1 MACLGLRIPEVM
13 SESSPSRPGVL
24 PQVAPPHTARPS
36 IPREIIVLVIAA
48 FVIAIGF
55 GIIAPVLPAYARS
68 FDVGVTA
75 ASTVVSAFAF
85 VRLVFAPAGGQLIT
99 RFGERRM
106 YVAGLLI
113 VALSTGAAAF
123 AQSYL
128 QLLVMRGLGGIGSTL
143 FTVSAMALL
152 VRLTPPLARGRASS
166 LYGSAFLFGGI
177 AGPALGSLL
186 AGWGYRAPFLVY
198 AVALLIAATVVAVF
212 LAGAD
217 LRPVRTG
224 PENPPLRVREAWR
237 DSAFRAVIAGAFANG
252 WANFGARMSLV
263 PLFVGSIT
271 HLSDA
276 VTGIVMTVFAAA
288 NAASL
293 LVAGRLVDSWG
304 RRPLLLGGLAV
315 CALGTGVMGLVP
327 TTLWLCVMSVVAGVG
342 AGMLAPAQQ
351 VVVADVVGSNR
362 SGGSTLASFQMEQ
375 DLGAILGPVVT
386 GFVAGWLGFG
396 WAFGPTGAVL
406 AIGAIAWLGG
416 RETRGDADGEAQRE
430 LAHQVP
436 EDPAPGAEDPP
447 GAAHR

>member
-1 MACLGLRIPEVM
+1 MTT
-13 SESSPSRPGVL
+13 SPSAAP
-24 PQVAPPHTARPS
+24 APPPARPS
-36 IPREIIVLVIAA
+36 SIPIPREIIVLVIAA

-75 ASTVVSAFAF
+75 ASAIVSAFAF
-85 VRLVFAPAGGQLIT
+85 MRLVFAPVGGRLIT

-123 AQSYL
+123 AQSYT

-152 VRLTPPLARGRASS
+152 VRLTPPGARGRASS

-177 AGPALGSLL
+177 GGPALGSLL
-186 AGWGYRAPFLVY
+186 VGWGYRVPFLVY
-198 AVALLIAATVVAVF
+198 AVALQIAAAVVAVF
-212 LAGAD
+212 LARAD
-217 LRPVRTG
+217 LRPARSG
-224 PENPPLRVREAWR
+224 PEDPPLLVRDAWR
-237 DSAFRAVIAGAFANG
+237 DSAFRAVVVGAFANG

-263 PLFVGSIT
+263 PLFVGSVA

-288 NAASL
+288 NAVSL

-304 RRPLLLGGLAV
+304 RRPLLLSGLAV
-315 CALGTGVMGLVP
+315 CAAGTAVMAAVP
-327 TTLWLCVMSVVAGVG
+327 SLWWLCAMSVVAGLG

-362 SGGSTLASFQMEQ
+362 SGGSTLASFQMAQ
-375 DLGAILGPVVT
+375 DLGAILGPIVT

-396 WAFGPTGAVL
+396 WAFALTGAVL
-406 AIGAIAWLGG
+406 AVGVIAWLGG
-416 RETRGDADGEAQRE
+416 RETRGDADAEA
-430 LAHQVP
+430 AS
-436 EDPAPGAEDPP
+436 PARPA
-447 GAAHR
+447 